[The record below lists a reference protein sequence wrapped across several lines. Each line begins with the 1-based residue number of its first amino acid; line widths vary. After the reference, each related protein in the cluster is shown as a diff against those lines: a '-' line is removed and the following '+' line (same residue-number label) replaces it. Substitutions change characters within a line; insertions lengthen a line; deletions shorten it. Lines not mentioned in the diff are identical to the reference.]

1 MSKVAHVIRHIS
13 YEDLGTFESVL
24 LDYGYKIEYFDAGYH
39 DFNVLN
45 DNPADLLISM
55 GGPIGVYEDADFP
68 FIRDELSVLR
78 HRLALRLPILA
89 VCLGAQMLATALGSK
104 VRMNRRPELGWTS
117 LKITHHPDHDYF
129 NFLEDVPVLHWHQ
142 DTFDLPEKA
151 ILHASTAICEN
162 QAFTVGNNILGLQF
176 HPEVTVRGM
185 ERWFIGNAHELDGVN
200 NVTLQGLR
208 MQTRQYAPALEKA
221 TRQFLAAWL
230 DSWQSGK

>member
-1 MSKVAHVIRHIS
+1 MSKIAHVIRHIS
-13 YEDLGTFESVL
+13 YEDLGSFESVL
-24 LDYGYKIEYFDAGYH
+24 QDYGYKIQYFDAGYD
-39 DFNVLN
+39 DFSELN
-45 DNPADLLISM
+45 DDPAELLVTM

-68 FIRDELSVLR
+68 FIRDELSILR

-89 VCLGAQMLATALGSK
+89 VCLGAQMLATALGSRVK
-104 VRMNRRPELGWTS
+104 MNSRPELGWNS
-117 LKITHHPDHDYF
+117 LKLVNHAEHSYF
-129 NFLEDVPVLHWHQ
+129 KHLQDIPVLHWHQ

-151 ILHASTAICEN
+151 ILHASTSICEN

-185 ERWFIGNAHELDGVN
+185 ERWFIGNSHELDGVN

-221 TRQFLAAWL
+221 AGQFLSGWIDL
-230 DSWQSGK
+230 WQSGK